1 MAHRRISQIRQR
13 PSQVAVS
20 RTTPCSRPATSLN
33 VRLLHVSAGLGA
45 MALLLLRILGFI
57 DYLLTLY
64 IYVLVAWAVLS
75 WLVAFNVVNTR
86 HPVVRAIAD
95 FLYRITEPVLRP
107 IRRWMPNFGGIDVSP
122 IVVWLIILFIQWVII
137 PAIADLIRSTMA

>member
-1 MAHRRISQIRQR
+1 
-13 PSQVAVS
+13 
-20 RTTPCSRPATSLN
+20 
-33 VRLLHVSAGLGA
+33 

>member
-1 MAHRRISQIRQR
+1 
-13 PSQVAVS
+13 
-20 RTTPCSRPATSLN
+20 
-33 VRLLHVSAGLGA
+33 VRLLHVSAGPGA

-137 PAIADLIRSTMA
+137 PAIADLIRSTMV

>member
-1 MAHRRISQIRQR
+1 MAQ
-13 PSQVAVS
+13 
-20 RTTPCSRPATSLN
+20 
-33 VRLLHVSAGLGA
+33 
-45 MALLLLRILGFI
+45 LLLRILGFI

-107 IRRWMPNFGGIDVSP
+107 IRRWLPNFGGIDVSP
-122 IVVWLIILFIQWVII
+122 IVVWLIILFTQWVII
-137 PAIADLIRSTMA
+137 PAIADLIRSTVA

>member
-1 MAHRRISQIRQR
+1 
-13 PSQVAVS
+13 
-20 RTTPCSRPATSLN
+20 
-33 VRLLHVSAGLGA
+33 

-122 IVVWLIILFIQWVII
+122 IIVWLIILFIQWVII

>member
-1 MAHRRISQIRQR
+1 MAQ
-13 PSQVAVS
+13 
-20 RTTPCSRPATSLN
+20 
-33 VRLLHVSAGLGA
+33 
-45 MALLLLRILGFI
+45 LLLRILGFI

-107 IRRWMPNFGGIDVSP
+107 IRRWLPNFGGIDVSP
-122 IVVWLIILFIQWVII
+122 IVVWLIILFTQWVII

>member
-1 MAHRRISQIRQR
+1 
-13 PSQVAVS
+13 
-20 RTTPCSRPATSLN
+20 

-122 IVVWLIILFIQWVII
+122 IIVWLIILFIQWVII